1 MTMTVSLIVAVSSN
15 GVIGHDGGLPWHL
28 PADLKHF
35 KLTTMGHHLIIGR
48 RTWDEVGKPLPG
60 RTMIVVTRSR
70 RFAPE
75 GAKVVRSVE
84 QALEIAAEDDEPFIG
99 GGSQIYRIAL
109 ARDLVHRIHLTRI
122 HAERSKATPSSRNSI
137 STTGDWFRRNT
148 TRRTRR
154 TNSTI
159 ASWSMSGEQVL
170 RNPESR
176 SARSNNQRVTENH
189 GIAQR

>member
-1 MTMTVSLIVAVSSN
+1 MTVSLIVAVSSN

-35 KLTTMGHHLIIGR
+35 KRTTMGHHLIIGR

-60 RTMIVVTRSR
+60 RTMVVVTRSR

-75 GAKVVRSVE
+75 GAKVVGSVE

-109 ARDLVHRIHLTRI
+109 ARDLVHRIYLTRI
-122 HAERSKATPSSRNSI
+122 DAEVE
-137 STTGDWFRRNT
+137 GDTFFPEFDLDDWEMVSEEHHEADEKNEFDYSFLVYERR
-148 TRRTRR
+148 R
-154 TNSTI
+154 
-159 ASWSMSGEQVL
+159 
-170 RNPESR
+170 
-176 SARSNNQRVTENH
+176 
-189 GIAQR
+189 